1 MTKPIK
7 RNGLLT
13 CIERALRH
21 RALQTENRNLK
32 ARLNAVASGSGLVGN
47 SSVMR
52 QLKATLEQVA
62 PTSATVLILGE
73 SGTGKELC
81 ARELHRHSNRAD
93 GPFVAVNCAA
103 LPDSILEAELFGH
116 EKGAFTGADTQ
127 KIGRFERANGGT
139 LFLDEIGDLPLPM
152 QVKLLRVLQENEVER
167 LGGDGPI
174 KIDVRVLAATNVALK
189 DRVASGEFREDL
201 YYRLDVI
208 TIGLPSLKERPED
221 IPLLLPVMLKRMNEK
236 HQKDIRGFSEDA
248 LELLSAWHYPG
259 NVRELEN
266 AIERAVVLCPSD
278 TIDKSQL
285 PPVML
290 EHSTSV
296 PSPVPVSGLVFQ
308 PDTMAQLE
316 RAAIEVTLKHTDG
329 DKNLTAKLLGVS
341 LRTLYRRLEE
351 D

>member
-1 MTKPIK
+1 
-7 RNGLLT
+7 
-13 CIERALRH
+13 
-21 RALQTENRNLK
+21 
-32 ARLNAVASGSGLVGN
+32 
-47 SSVMR
+47 MR

-221 IPLLLPVMLKRMNEK
+221 IPLLLPVMLKRMNEN
-236 HQKDIRGFSEDA
+236 IRKIFEAFRKMHLNS
-248 LELLSAWHYPG
+248 SAWHYPG

-308 PDTMAQLE
+308 P
-316 RAAIEVTLKHTDG
+316 G
-329 DKNLTAKLLGVS
+329 
-341 LRTLYRRLEE
+341 
-351 D
+351 